1 MDTTDA
7 ELNRVLGGG
16 IVPGSHTFRRRA
28 RNREKYFITTNILE
42 IAIQTLYVS
51 GEESQKQ
58 IKNVPKESPILATTV
73 IFLQKQKTQNIF
85 KQIEAIEPEI
95 VIIDSIQTLH
105 TDYIESTAGTISQIR
120 ETTQS
125 LLNLRKQYT
134 CNSDR
139 AHNKRMALLQDR
151 KFWNTWLILFC
162 NLKATGT
169 MYTIYDR

>member
-1 MDTTDA
+1 
-7 ELNRVLGGG
+7 
-16 IVPGSHTFRRRA
+16 
-28 RNREKYFITTNILE
+28 
-42 IAIQTLYVS
+42 
-51 GEESQKQ
+51 
-58 IKNVPKESPILATTV
+58 VPKESPILATTV

-134 CNSDR
+134 RNSDR

-151 KFWNTWLILFC
+151 KFWEHMVDTVLQFEGDRNHVYHFTITEKSFWLYSRNWDI
-162 NLKATGT
+162 
-169 MYTIYDR
+169 